1 MVTIPNVYPMR
12 LRFVI
17 LMTDTRRVNRC
28 IIIIIII
35 VSESGRVFLCKLG
48 RKLPDQSGDDREISF
63 LFQRLSVLVQRY
75 NTILLHDCFVKE
87 E

>member
-1 MVTIPNVYPMR
+1 MVTILSPNVYPMR

-35 VSESGRVFLCKLG
+35 IYTCGHRWHQL
-48 RKLPDQSGDDREISF
+48 QGDGEWIQPTVVIAD
-63 LFQRLSVLVQRY
+63 VTGDADY
-75 NTILLHDCFVKE
+75 
-87 E
+87 

>member
-1 MVTIPNVYPMR
+1 
-12 LRFVI
+12 
-17 LMTDTRRVNRC
+17 MTDTRRVKRC
-28 IIIIIII
+28 ILIIIIIII
-35 VSESGRVFLCKLG
+35 ISVGN
-48 RKLPDQSGDDREISF
+48 DREISF

>member
-1 MVTIPNVYPMR
+1 
-12 LRFVI
+12 
-17 LMTDTRRVNRC
+17 MTPAPAIRHAYDRHTARKTLHINNNNNNNN
-28 IIIIIII
+28 
-35 VSESGRVFLCKLG
+35 LG
-48 RKLPDQSGDDREISF
+48 RKLAVQSGNDREISF